1 MNPEQE
7 ILEAK
12 AKIRMLELKMQALIN
27 ILNKEGT
34 ILDEELKA
42 EIDALLQGKPGD
54 EEI

>member
-1 MNPEQE
+1 MNTEQE

-34 ILDEELKA
+34 ILDEELKS
-42 EIDALLQGKPGD
+42 EIDALLQGKPED